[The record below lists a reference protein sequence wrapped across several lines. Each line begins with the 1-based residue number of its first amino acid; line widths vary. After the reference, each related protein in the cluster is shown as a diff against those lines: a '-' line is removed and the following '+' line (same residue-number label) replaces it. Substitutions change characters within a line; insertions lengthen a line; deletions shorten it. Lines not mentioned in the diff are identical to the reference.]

1 MKRRMLRLLATGLS
15 RFRNERGIGR
25 MIAPGVLAGDD
36 RQTALDYEL
45 SFWRAAAPIW
55 Y

>member
-1 MKRRMLRLLATGLS
+1 MKPRIFRHFASRLA
-15 RFRNERGIGR
+15 RFFDGRGKGR
-25 MIAPGVLAGDD
+25 TIAPGVLAGDD
-36 RQTALDYEL
+36 RQTVLDYEP

>member
-1 MKRRMLRLLATGLS
+1 MKRRMFVHFAARLA
-15 RFRNERGIGR
+15 RFFDGRGKGR